1 MIAAI
6 VDKAVEIEALAHVAE
21 EILLRPSPKHRRRQH
36 RSRCPV
42 VGGQECRLMPALGE
56 LAALAR
62 PQTVAE
68 PGAALGQP
76 DRDLLPRGHAYLG
89 CDELIAWPILA
100 RIFVIGQAGNAPLL
114 HLREEPG
121 AVALPI
127 EHNGE
132 AVQQR
137 V

>member
-1 MIAAI
+1 
-6 VDKAVEIEALAHVAE
+6 
-21 EILLRPSPKHRRRQH
+21 
-36 RSRCPV
+36 
-42 VGGQECRLMPALGE
+42 MPALGE
-56 LAALAR
+56 LAALAC

-68 PGAALGQP
+68 PAAALGQP

-100 RIFVIGQAGNAPLL
+100 RIFVIGEAGNAPLL
-114 HLREEPG
+114 HLREERG

-127 EHNGE
+127 KHNGE

-137 V
+137 VGVEFIGAWLVGDVGFEARHDIANQPGADELDADP